1 MKASGRRIDAW
12 KSSTRT
18 KGRIPDIVTI
28 RRKTLLVIVAAAMSG
43 CSMLVP
49 PAEDP
54 VLIQLDDLE
63 RRLESIERI
72 VDNQSLVQ
80 LAQQVASLERRVDE
94 LQGRAETLEHDSGDT
109 TDRQRRLYADL
120 DARIQ
125 TLEGALQAGGGR
137 SVLDSGRLPPGQLPV
152 PGGSDRDN
160 YQVAF
165 ELLKEERY
173 DLAGNAFK
181 QFLVAFPGSG
191 LAANAQYWLAESY
204 YASDKFEQALNDFEI
219 VVNDYPR
226 SSKVPD
232 ALLKMGYCNYSLKQW
247 DAARVTLTRVQ
258 SDYPETTAA
267 RLAGQYLNRMESEG
281 V

>member
-1 MKASGRRIDAW
+1 MCQFVAAVAISGC
-12 KSSTRT
+12 
-18 KGRIPDIVTI
+18 
-28 RRKTLLVIVAAAMSG
+28 TLLQS
-43 CSMLVP
+43 

-54 VLIQLDDLE
+54 VLIKLSELE

-80 LAQQVASLERRVDE
+80 LTQQVDSLQRRADQ
-94 LQGRAETLEHDSGDT
+94 LQGQAETLQHDSEDT
-109 TDRQRRLYADL
+109 ADRQRRLYADL
-120 DARIQ
+120 DSRIQ
-125 TLEGALQAGGGR
+125 ELEGSLQARSGA
-137 SVLDSGRLPPGQLPV
+137 SVLDGGTLPPGQLPV

-173 DLAGNAFK
+173 DMAAAAFR
-181 QFLVAFPGSG
+181 QFLVTFPDSE
-191 LAANAQYWLAESY
+191 LVDNAQYWLAESY
-204 YASDKFEQALNDFEI
+204 YASDNFERALQDFQI
-219 VVNDYPR
+219 VIEAHPR

-232 ALLKMGYCNYSLKQW
+232 ALLKMGFCNYNLKRW

-258 SDYPETTAA
+258 ADYPETTAA